1 MFYRTKQIS
10 ILKSKILTNPLNLN
24 KCPKSRSIHQ
34 FPRKSP
40 VLGKFATTSWTLK
53 SAFSG
58 ISIKSL
64 FTTLKRKSGPTN
76 SCLSIAQSLIT
87 TQLAVICLRVRLL
100 SLGEAWIVK
109 RFWSTQRRTSRQP
122 SWRIWLFRGRSMLQ
136 FT

>member
-24 KCPKSRSIHQ
+24 KCPKSHSIHR
-34 FPRKSP
+34 FFRKSHD
-40 VLGKFATTSWTLK
+40 LDRLASNFWILK
-53 SAFSG
+53 SAFLA